1 MASATQTSGAHWG
14 VLAQFETAADIY
26 HACEKVRDAGF
37 KKWDA
42 HTPFPV
48 HGLDGAMG
56 LKKSI
61 LPWFVLVI
69 GLSGTTTGV
78 LLQYWVHS
86 VEYPL
91 VFSGKPFFAWPAYV
105 PVIFELSVLF
115 SAFTCLFG
123 MMALNKLPMLNHP
136 LFRSQA
142 FERVTD
148 DKFFISIEGTDSNFD
163 ANRTVEFLK
172 SLGASHV
179 ELVE

>member
-1 MASATQTSGAHWG
+1 MSAQSKSNHWG
-14 VLAQFETAADIY
+14 IVGQFETAQAIY
-26 HACEKVRDAGF
+26 HACEEVRDAGF
-37 KKWDA
+37 RNWDA

-48 HGLDGAMG
+48 HGLDNAMG
-56 LKKSI
+56 MPKSK

-69 GLSGTTTGV
+69 GLSGTTTGI

-91 VFSGKPFFAWPAYV
+91 LFSGKPFFAWPAYV

-123 MMALNKLPMLNHP
+123 MLALNGLPRLNHP
-136 LFRSQA
+136 LFGVKA

-148 DKFFISIEGTDSNFD
+148 DRFFISIEATDPNFD
-163 ANRTVEFLK
+163 PARTAEFLK
-172 SLGASHV
+172 KIGATHV